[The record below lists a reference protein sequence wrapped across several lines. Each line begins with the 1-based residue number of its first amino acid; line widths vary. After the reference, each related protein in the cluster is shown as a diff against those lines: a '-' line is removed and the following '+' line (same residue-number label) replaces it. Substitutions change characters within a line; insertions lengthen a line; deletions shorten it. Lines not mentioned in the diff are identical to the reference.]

1 MKVLRDGL
9 ARLQVGS
16 CLPLLSPAQHI
27 ASLPLSMMHTRIPC
41 PTCVLLE
48 TFRRH
53 HISQMFLSWRLCS
66 GQATWHRALL
76 LSTSEALA
84 GPVVILPSLHMQ
96 ATQSTT
102 EKQLAKT
109 GTNLAA
115 SIAAVATLER
125 DIKAAGDKFAFLQD
139 MRAYIADLCDML
151 QVA

>member
-1 MKVLRDGL
+1 M
-9 ARLQVGS
+9 
-16 CLPLLSPAQHI
+16 PASAEPCSAHCTA
-27 ASLPLSMMHTRIPC
+27 ASEHVMHTRIPC

-48 TFRRH
+48 TFRTH
-53 HISQMFLSWRLCS
+53 HISQMIFLWRLCS

-76 LSTSEALA
+76 LSTSEALT
-84 GPVVILPSLHMQ
+84 GPIVILSSLHMQ

-125 DIKAAGDKFAFLQD
+125 DMNAAGDKFAFLQD
-139 MRAYIADLCDML
+139 TRAYIADLCDML